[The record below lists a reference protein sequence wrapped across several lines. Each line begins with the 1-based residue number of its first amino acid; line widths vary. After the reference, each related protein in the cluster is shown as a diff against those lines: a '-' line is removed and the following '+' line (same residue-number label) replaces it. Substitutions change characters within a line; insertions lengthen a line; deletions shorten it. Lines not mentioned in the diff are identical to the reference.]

1 MYIIQF
7 NKKALCMKQRRGITL
22 LEIMSALLILA
33 FAFLPLIGVIG
44 TSSSDSDVA
53 NSNVFAQT
61 AARNI
66 LDTLLED
73 VPFNSIRVAAGKV
86 SDFDGGNPQ
95 DNVAEIADFGAF
107 NKSTFLSLLGNDS
120 GADSFARGE
129 VTDERGIIY
138 KTRIYV
144 FPVPVNNPIALD
156 TDLAFSYLPRPVYEN
171 QTDADGRNS
180 WYTYSDPYIPA
191 GVSSPYHP
199 DGVKVVQPATATI
212 GAFELGAEAGAPGN
226 NHCIMK
232 KILFKISWQNRSGHE
247 RAIELFTMKA
257 NLD

>member
-1 MYIIQF
+1 
-7 NKKALCMKQRRGITL
+7 MKMRRGVTL

-53 NSNVFAQT
+53 NSQVFAQT

-73 VPFNSIRVAAGKV
+73 VPFNSIRAAGAKV
-86 SDFDGGNPQ
+86 SDLDGTNPQ
-95 DNVAEIADFGAF
+95 DNVAEIFSQG
-107 NKSTFLSLLGNDS
+107 TFDRASFLAMLGNTGGD
-120 GADSFARGE
+120 GYARGDI
-129 VTDERGIIY
+129 VDERGITY

-144 FPVPVNNPIALD
+144 FPVPVSKPIALD
-156 TDLAFSYLPRPVYEN
+156 NEIAFTWYPRPIFEN
-171 QTDADGRNS
+171 QVDANGQNT
-180 WYTYSDPYIPA
+180 WYTYSDAYLPS
-191 GVSSPYHP
+191 GVLSPYHE
-199 DGVKVVQPATATI
+199 DGSKVLQPATSTM
-212 GAFELGAEAGAPGN
+212 GALELGAKAGDAGDY
-226 NHCIMK
+226 CVMK
-232 KILFKISWQNRSGHE
+232 KILFKITWQNRSGHE